1 MVGLVWVDG
10 GYFKQIKNTSMA
22 YNGSGITLNAGFVFH
37 CKTFCFMFS
46 KILITHVLPNTST
59 VMAMAMKVI
68 TGYFSGIK
76 NMNHT

>member
-37 CKTFCFMFS
+37 CNTFCFMFS
-46 KILITHVLPNTST
+46 KILSIRMSYQTPAQLWPWL
-59 VMAMAMKVI
+59 
-68 TGYFSGIK
+68 
-76 NMNHT
+76 